1 MRDASKNSVHQLV
14 LTFALGGLFVLI
26 GCGSSESSRKD
37 EEEGGAGATC
47 TGPENP
53 YSEGTGHYAGYE
65 WAEKRGSGTCNTPSS
80 SFNEGCEEYESQEA
94 EYRACEARKKH

>member
-1 MRDASKNSVHQLV
+1 MRDASEYFVRQLV
-14 LTFALGGLFVLI
+14 LTLTLGGLFVLF

-37 EEEGGAGATC
+37 EEGGAAATC
-47 TGPENP
+47 TEPENS

-65 WAEKRGSGTCNTPSS
+65 WAEKHGSATCSTSSS

-94 EYRACEARKKH
+94 EYQACEARKKH